1 MPFGC
6 SKSYKEYEKDG
17 EKLMDIFSIFTLCGG
32 LAFFLYGMIVMSAG
46 LEKISGGR
54 LEKLLEQ
61 LTSNPVK
68 GFLVGVFMT
77 IAVQSSSAVSV
88 MLVGFVNS
96 GIMKLAQT
104 IAITLGSNIGTTAT
118 SWILSLSGI
127 QSTNFFLRLLK
138 PESFTPILALIGV
151 ILLMTTKNNYSR
163 RKPVGSFLIGFAVL
177 ISGMSLMSSSMAP
190 LAHDPNFSNI
200 LTLFKNP
207 ILGLLVGLIVTAVIQ
222 SSAASVGMLQALSMT
237 GSIPYVV
244 AAPIIAGQNIGTCV
258 TALLSSIGVNTNAK
272 KVAAMHIIFNITG
285 AIAFLV
291 LYEIFII
298 FVDPLTNMS
307 NPFGIAMIHTVYN
320 VVTVLVCF
328 PLSKL
333 LLKFVNYLIK
343 DKKEEQEVI
352 LDERLLLTPSIAII
366 QCYKATGTMAK
377 ITRETLMLSVKTLK
391 HYNPKMVEVANRN
404 EAMIDRYQDTLE
416 SFLQKLSAREL
427 SDEDSNRVSQLILS
441 ISDFEKIADYSIHIL
456 NIATKIYRKEWS
468 LSAETIAE
476 LKHVVN
482 AVKEVF
488 DITVN
493 SFVEHNSNLAYLV
506 EPLEQV
512 VDDIAYVAKKNH
524 IKRVKKDRSH
534 IKRGFVYAEIL
545 NDLERISDHC
555 SNIATNIIQAT
566 NISIPKHILKN
577 KLKEVRSGE
586 YEVQVEE
593 FRTKYNV
600 EPVNFK

>member
-1 MPFGC
+1 
-6 SKSYKEYEKDG
+6 
-17 EKLMDIFSIFTLCGG
+17 MDIFSIFTLCGG

-46 LEKISGGR
+46 LEKISGGK

-61 LTSNPVK
+61 LTSNPIK
-68 GFLVGVFMT
+68 GFLLGVGMT

-96 GIMKLAQT
+96 GIMKLSQT

-138 PESFTPILALIGV
+138 PESFSPILALIGV
-151 ILLMTTKNNYSR
+151 ILLMTTKSNYSR

-177 ISGMSLMSSSMAP
+177 MFGMGLMSSSMAP

-207 ILGLLVGLIVTAVIQ
+207 ILGLLVGLVVTAVIQ

-237 GSIPYVV
+237 GSIPYFV

-285 AIAFLV
+285 AIAFLIF
-291 LYEIFII
+291 YEIFII
-298 FVDPLTNMS
+298 FVNPLTNMA
-307 NPFGIAMIHTVYN
+307 NPFGIAIIHTIYN
-320 VVTVLVCF
+320 VVTVMVCF

-333 LLKFVNYLIK
+333 LLMFVNYIIK
-343 DKKEEQEVI
+343 DSDKDKDVI
-352 LDERLLLTPSIAII
+352 LDERLLVTPSIAII

-377 ITRETLMLSVKTLK
+377 IARETLTLSVKMLK
-391 HYNPKMVEVANRN
+391 HYNPKAVEIANRN
-404 EAMIDRYQDTLE
+404 EALIDKYQDTLE
-416 SFLQKLSAREL
+416 SFLQKISIKEL
-427 SDEDSNRVSQLILS
+427 SVEDSNKVSQLILS

-456 NIATKIYRKEWS
+456 NIAAKMYRKEWT
-468 LSAETIAE
+468 LSVETIEE
-476 LKHVVN
+476 LKRVVN

-493 SFVEHNSNLAYLV
+493 SFVTNDLASAYHI

-512 VDDIAYVAKKNH
+512 VDDIAYNAKKNH
-524 IKRVKKDRSH
+524 IKRVKKDKVH
-534 IKRGFVYAEIL
+534 IRRGFVYAEIL

-555 SNIATNIIQAT
+555 SNIATNIIQSIHSAT
-566 NISIPKHILKN
+566 PKHILKN
-577 KLKEVRSGE
+577 QLKEVHDE
-586 YEVQVEE
+586 NFAPQINE
-593 FRTKYNV
+593 FKQKYAV
-600 EPVNFK
+600 EPIPSAR